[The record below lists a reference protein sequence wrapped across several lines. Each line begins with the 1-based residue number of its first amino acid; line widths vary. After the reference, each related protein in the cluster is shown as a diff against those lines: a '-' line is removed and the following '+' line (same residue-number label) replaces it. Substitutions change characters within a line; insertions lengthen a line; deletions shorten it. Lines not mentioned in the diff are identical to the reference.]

1 MNIINEIISELVND
15 KSSLG
20 GPLLKL
26 KVIAHKI
33 EDVKLSKWVECEL
46 KGFDSTQ
53 NLPEYRIYQGS
64 LVGTYDHGGKRYGD
78 AQIPVMG
85 LSQEY
90 LDTLLYFKFNQSIS
104 SLELL
109 IADKKQGHIFEPLPA
124 EINAVIEENF
134 RGYSKSNRGIVLYET
149 RKEISFIVIN
159 EILSHIRVSLLNTM
173 LEVEKN
179 VENLEEWGELIKE
192 KEKIRYIMTQNL
204 ITNIGNGNVIN
215 TGENA
220 QMSVNI
226 NITKG
231 DLSKLVSELKA
242 KGIVEEDTK
251 ELVQI
256 IESTEIDTVSKLTL
270 NDNINTWISK
280 MYMKALSGTWS
291 IGSDIAGSFLSD
303 LVKQYFFG

>member
-1 MNIINEIISELVND
+1 MKIINDIISELVND
-15 KSSLG
+15 KSSLE

-33 EDVKLSKWVECEL
+33 EDLKLSKWVECEL
-46 KGFDSTQ
+46 KGYESTH

-64 LVGTYDHGGKRYGD
+64 LVGTFDHGSKRYRD

-90 LDTLLYFKFNQSIS
+90 IDTLLYFKFCQSIS

-109 IADKKQGHIFEPLPA
+109 ISDKKQGHLFEPIPA
-124 EINAVIEENF
+124 ELNAVIQENF
-134 RGYSKSNRGIVLYET
+134 RALSKTNRGLSLYET
-149 RKEISFIVIN
+149 RKEISFIVVN
-159 EILSHIRVSLLNTM
+159 EIISHIRVTLLNTM
-173 LEVEKN
+173 LEVEKK
-179 VENLEEWGELIKE
+179 VENLEDWGELIKE

-204 ITNIGNGNVIN
+204 ITNIGSGNVIN

-231 DLSKLVSELKA
+231 DLSTLLSELKA
-242 KGIVEEDTK
+242 KGVIEEDAI
-251 ELVQI
+251 ELVKI
-256 IESTEIDTVSKLTL
+256 IESTKIETVSKLTL
-270 NDNINTWISK
+270 TDNINSWISK

-291 IGSDIAGSFLSD
+291 VGSDIAGSLLSD
-303 LVKQYFFG
+303 LLKQYFFG